1 MKSGSKVWMLRNS
14 PYNEDVIWK
23 ASSTEEGIIQIAVNY
38 IREMFGDV
46 TKVDGRIDFKK
57 KIVEVK
63 YESYGEMEDK
73 TFYLSEVE
81 IL

>member
-1 MKSGSKVWMLRNS
+1 MKAGQKVWMLRNS
-14 PYNEDVIWK
+14 LHNEDVIWK
-23 ASSTEEGIIQIAVNY
+23 VASTEEGIIAIAVDY
-38 IREMFGDV
+38 IREIFGDV

-63 YESYGEMEDK
+63 YESYGDMEDK

-81 IL
+81 IV

>member
-1 MKSGSKVWMLRNS
+1 MKSGLKVWMLRNS
-14 PYNEDVIWK
+14 PYNEEVIWK
-23 ASSTEEGIIQIAVNY
+23 ASSTENGIIAIAVDY
-38 IREMFGDV
+38 IREIFGEV